1 MNILLR
7 LIRSYLKFS
16 IVRMFIRMKW
26 KLTRNL
32 QRWISIGKAL
42 NFIGHMK
49 VILVAIA
56 YTRLSSLFN
65 QIPSSLVRT
74 WWVSNSFKFMISTSG
89 SHNLRRIWRLTAVS
103 LSSSTGA
110 SELFIVVKNGF
121 EKNAAKHHYRFIAK
135 NNNTRLWRVWFKFW
149 YSHMYLRNYCTSI
162 AIFILSMPNSYA
174 QFKKNGSQSISNL
187 SI

>member
-121 EKNAAKHHYRFIAK
+121 EKMQPNIIIVLLQKITTHVYDVFDLNCDIL
-135 NNNTRLWRVWFKFW
+135 T
-149 YSHMYLRNYCTSI
+149 CT
-162 AIFILSMPNSYA
+162 
-174 QFKKNGSQSISNL
+174 
-187 SI
+187 